1 MFLIPF
7 VIILNEEYKQCNF
20 GDVLGWEYNLI
31 FYREKLQYLGL
42 WRNAGFDYLFD
53 LTQGLTVRT
62 LVRTSTQIRI
72 QVFTGVQ

>member
-7 VIILNEEYKQCNF
+7 VIILNEEYNQCNF

-31 FYREKLQYLGL
+31 FYWEKLQYLGL

-53 LTQGLTVRT
+53 LTQGLKVTCTRTRTVP
-62 LVRTSTQIRI
+62 
-72 QVFTGVQ
+72 VFVLYK